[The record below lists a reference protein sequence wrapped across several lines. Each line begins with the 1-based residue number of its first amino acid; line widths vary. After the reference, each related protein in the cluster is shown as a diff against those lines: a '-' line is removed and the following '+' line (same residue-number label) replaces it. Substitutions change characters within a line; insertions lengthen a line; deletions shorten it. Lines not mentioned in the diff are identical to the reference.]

1 LKKILFAAAL
11 SICAMSLPL
20 MAPAAG
26 QTASAGVRSMTTI
39 GGTPVACRDFRGRN
53 VTTIKVDDLGDV
65 GRAWVV
71 NMTPYIVMDE
81 HLLHRLPAKLQLF
94 FYGHE
99 CAHHV
104 LGHWYK
110 PSSDNEKEADCWA
123 IRYGRDAGLFRRQE
137 VVDFAPWLAS
147 SKGSRFGHLPGPL
160 RARFLLE
167 CFDSSEP
174 LLISNERKSL
184 FMR

>member
-1 LKKILFAAAL
+1 MTVI
-11 SICAMSLPL
+11 
-20 MAPAAG
+20 AG
-26 QTASAGVRSMTTI
+26 SSVG
-39 GGTPVACRDFRGRN
+39 CRDFRGTS
-53 VTTIKVDDLGDV
+53 VTTIKVDELGDV

-71 NMTPYIVMDE
+71 NMSPYIVMDS

-94 FYGHE
+94 FYAHE

-104 LGHWYK
+104 LGHWYR
-110 PSSDNEKEADCWA
+110 PSVDNEKEADCWA
-123 IRYGRDAGLFRRQE
+123 IRYGRDAGIFRRQE
-137 VVDFAPWLAS
+137 IVDFAPWLAA
-147 SKGSRFGHLPGPL
+147 SKGSRYGHLPGPL